1 MSLSQFTNQGPSF
14 VPAYQI
20 SGVPFATSSN
30 GAEVST
36 TPIRVAFPFVT
47 RFFQVTN
54 TSAED
59 LRIGFTSAG
68 VGGTGATSGSSGL
81 PSHKRQP
88 DHRNYFVVPGTGTAG
103 AAANS
108 IRLEVR
114 CKELWFRR
122 DGSSD
127 AGFTLIAGLTG
138 VAPSAFPVLTGSNGF
153 EGVG

>member
-1 MSLSQFTNQGPSF
+1 MSLSQFTNQGPNF

-20 SGVPFATSSN
+20 SGVPFVTSSN

-54 TSAED
+54 TTGND
-59 LRIGFTSAG
+59 LRVGFTSAG
-68 VGGTGATSGSSGL
+68 VSGTGATSGSSGL
-81 PSHKRQP
+81 PAHKRQA
-88 DHRNYFVVPGTGTAG
+88 DHRNYYVIPGTGTAG
-103 AAANS
+103 ANS
-108 IRLEVR
+108 NSLRLEVR
-114 CKELWFRR
+114 CKELWFLR
-122 DGSSD
+122 DDSSD

-138 VAPSAFPVLTGSNGF
+138 VEPSAFPVLTGSNGF